1 VEMVLKKLAATA
13 KDAWRRRKMPAH
25 IASKDT
31 RLGFAEIIGDESL
44 KGQRIRTGPI
54 LELMDVLGGSIAM
67 QVAYGPIATIMFDR
81 VELIKPVF
89 HRDLIRLEG
98 EVINMTR
105 SAITIQCCGF
115 RHDLQSG
122 DYERT
127 HSAIVTFVAINRFG
141 KTQKGLPKLVDDEEV
156 SRQKQEAAGKRRE
169 LSARWRKL
177 QDEVDKLP
185 SIKASDL
192 DLYEDKEEYVSVSDT
207 EIEVRKRFLPKNLNV
222 MNTLFGGDLLSW
234 MDNAAIYCARHFTK
248 NEHMV
253 TMSMNRVLFKLPIVA
268 SNIVT
273 VKARVANVRRTRLEV
288 EVEVFVSTPGESD
301 LKKSHTGYF
310 MVLNV
315 DEHGSPMRIAK
326 GLLVDESKQD
336 DLRVMLK
343 AQKRWQFEDEEK
355 TLHLASVRPLEIDP

>member
-1 VEMVLKKLAATA
+1 MVLKKLTATA
-13 KDAWRRRKMPAH
+13 KDAWRRRQMPAQ

-31 RLGFAEIIGDESL
+31 RMGFAEIIGDESL
-44 KGQRIRTGPI
+44 KGQLIRTGPI

-81 VELIKPVF
+81 VELIKPVY

-98 EVINMTR
+98 EVINMSR

-115 RHDLQSG
+115 RHDLQTG

-141 KTQKGLPKLVDDEEV
+141 KTQKGLPTLFDAEEE
-156 SRQKQEAAGKRRE
+156 SREKQDAAQKRKE
-169 LSARWRKL
+169 LSARWRIV
-177 QDEVDKLP
+177 QDEVDNLP
-185 SIKASDL
+185 IIKASDL
-192 DLYEDKEEYVSVSDT
+192 NLYEEKEEYVSVSDT

-248 NEHMV
+248 NERMV
-253 TMSMNRVLFKLPIVA
+253 TMSMNRVLFKLPILA

-273 VKARVANVRRTRLEV
+273 VKARVANVRRTKLEV
-288 EVEVFVSTPGESD
+288 EVEVFVSTPGEPGM
-301 LKKSHTGYF
+301 KKSHTGYF

-315 DEHGSPMRIAK
+315 DENENPLRIKK
-326 GLLVDESKQD
+326 GLLIDETKQD
-336 DLRVMLK
+336 DMRVMLK

-355 TLHLASVRPLEIDP
+355 HLHLASIRPLEM